1 MTANPASDSRLPV
14 VDLANRALERAWAR
28 GTLTEPPLDPPSLIA
43 KAEHREGYALDPG
56 PWRDALA
63 VLTDDLRAVA
73 ALNPL
78 GRAVAHGQLVG
89 ILRQRIRAAR
99 LWKSQPDILANPIR
113 RPVIILG
120 QMRSGTTLTQRLLA
134 CDPRFSFTRLHETL
148 WPLVRN
154 RMGAAALASLVR
166 TGLHLANP
174 QLRSVHPTAAT
185 APEEEFGLHAL
196 SLHGAMFEAQW
207 HVPTFAR
214 WCEDRDLKPVY
225 REFHQLLQTLRWRRR
240 ERPDANQLLKA
251 PQFMQDLDAV
261 LEEFPDARILLLAR
275 EPAEV
280 MASSASLVWNQQRI
294 QSNAADPLRIGR
306 EWRRKTMLREER
318 AHAVLKRQSSSD
330 MLRIDFADLNA
341 DWVHEIRRIY
351 DHFDLPLTPAILA
364 RMRGVAR
371 SEVHRGHR
379 YSPRQFG
386 LDAGRSST
394 ASR

>member
-1 MTANPASDSRLPV
+1 MTANPASGSRLPV
-14 VDLANRALERAWAR
+14 VDLANRTLAQAWTR
-28 GTLTEPPLDPPSLIA
+28 GFLTEPPLDPRAMIA
-43 KAEHREGYALDPG
+43 KAERRENGALDPG
-56 PWRDALA
+56 HWQEALA
-63 VLTDDLRAVA
+63 VLTDDLRQVA

-99 LWKSQPDILANPIR
+99 LWHSRPDILASPIR

-154 RMGAAALASLVR
+154 RVGARGLASLVR
-166 TGLHLANP
+166 TGLNLANP
-174 QLRSVHPTAAT
+174 LLRSAHPTAAT

-214 WCEDRDLKPVY
+214 WCEERDLGPVY
-225 REFHQLLQTLRWRRR
+225 REFHQLLQALRWRRR
-240 ERPDANQLLKA
+240 ERPDSIQLLKA

-261 LEEFPDARILLLAR
+261 IDEFPDARILMLAR

-280 MASSASLVWNQQRI
+280 MASSASLVWNQQQI
-294 QSNAADPLRIGR
+294 QSNEADPRRIGR

-318 AHAVLKRQSSSD
+318 ARSVLERLPSSRV
-330 MLRIDFADLNA
+330 LRIDFADLDV
-341 DWVHEIRRIY
+341 DWVREIRRVY
-351 DHFDLPLTPAILA
+351 DHLDLPLTPSILA
-364 RMRGVAR
+364 RMRGVAQ
-371 SEVHRGHR
+371 SETHRGHT

-386 LDAGRSST
+386 LDAERSSAT
-394 ASR
+394 